1 MGTER
6 TSEAPLSDEELVV
19 VMMFSGDTA
28 DCDRAP
34 IELEAGLEVSLALR
48 QRDQDP
54 ESVLPFVRIR
64 LEETRQLDALV
75 TVNDWMRSLTFFVGT
90 VISSEGVSFDPDS
103 EVFGGVLAD
112 RATKIVESGPSSEAT
127 RRLLDAALI
136 LRS

>member
-1 MGTER
+1 
-6 TSEAPLSDEELVV
+6 
-19 VMMFSGDTA
+19 MFSGDTA

-90 VISSEGVSFDPDS
+90 VISSEGVSFDRTARCSAEYLRTGLPRSLRVGRAAKLQGDS
-103 EVFGGVLAD
+103 SMP
-112 RATKIVESGPSSEAT
+112 R
-127 RRLLDAALI
+127 
-136 LRS
+136 